1 MYEPTLQL
9 ELFRDS
15 SDRKW
20 SRSSCSSR
28 CEKRNRSDQIRDL
41 EPATNGEPNLPY
53 YLMLSKLLN
62 RGRDRIKHDPDR
74 ITQVNL
80 KIEGQGCSVLS
91 QCALLGRYDFTTIEA
106 PDNAHMSRLAVDL
119 GARGTIETETL
130 SAEPTELFI
139 EAMKGQ

>member
-53 YLMLSKLLN
+53 YLMLSKLPN

-74 ITQVNL
+74 I
-80 KIEGQGCSVLS
+80 
-91 QCALLGRYDFTTIEA
+91 
-106 PDNAHMSRLAVDL
+106 AVDL